1 MIEKGLEMTGQ
12 RRLIAFVTVILI
24 LCLTPIGNAAYFVF
38 HKVGNI
44 RSGPSTKYR
53 IIGQV
58 SNETVV
64 QIPDTFDD
72 YDAAWIP
79 IDAKIEYDEKAKT
92 EKVFYTKW
100 VHRTLGAVVKGEIE
114 DVEKYLA
121 IRSFG
126 WSNEIQELI
135 LKGEL
140 KTGMT
145 PHMVFY
151 AWGKPDAINE
161 TTAPDGAGE
170 QWVYKQS
177 DSKTRYLFFEN
188 GLLTATQK

>member
-1 MIEKGLEMTGQ
+1 MTEH
-12 RRLIAFVTVILI
+12 RKLIAFVTVILI
-24 LCLTPIGNAAYFVF
+24 LCLTPICNAAYFVF

-58 SNETVV
+58 SNETIV

-72 YDAAWIP
+72 YDATWIP

-92 EKVFYTKW
+92 EKVVYTKW
-100 VHRTLGAVVKGEIE
+100 VHRTLGAVVKGEME

-121 IRSFG
+121 IKSSG
-126 WSNEIQELI
+126 WPKEIQELI

-145 PHMVFY
+145 THMVFY

-161 TTAPDGAGE
+161 TNTSDGVSE

-177 DSKTRYLFFEN
+177 DSQTRYLYFEN
-188 GLLTATQK
+188 GLLTAIQK